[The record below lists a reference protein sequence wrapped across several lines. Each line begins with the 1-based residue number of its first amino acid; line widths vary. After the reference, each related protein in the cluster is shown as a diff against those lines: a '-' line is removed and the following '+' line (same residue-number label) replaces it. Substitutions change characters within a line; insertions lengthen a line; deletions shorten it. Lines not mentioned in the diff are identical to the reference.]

1 MPKNNKRGLGRGIE
15 ALFQENKEQ
24 NYKEN
29 NKKSNIFD
37 NLPIELIRPNPLQP
51 RKSFNEELLKQLAD
65 SIKDKGVLQPIIVKE
80 IKGKEK
86 AWQIIAG
93 ERRWRAAQMAG
104 LHEIPVHI
112 KNIKDEEVAI
122 IALIE
127 NIQRENLSAI
137 DEAKGY
143 KKVMEKFSITHEELS
158 TTMHRSRA
166 YISNF
171 IRLLSLPKDV
181 QKLLEDKKL
190 NVGQARPLIGKPNSS
205 ALAKVII
212 SKQLNARQ
220 VEELLK
226 EGAIVK
232 SKNNKE
238 PDINILNLEKEIEA
252 SFGLKTSIKDKNGKG
267 KITFTYKSLDQLDEL
282 IDKIKS

>member
-24 NYKEN
+24 NDKEN
-29 NKKSNIFD
+29 KKGNIFD
-37 NLPIELIRPNPLQP
+37 NLPIELIRPNPFQP

-86 AWQIIAG
+86 VWQIIAG
-93 ERRWRAAQMAG
+93 ERRWRAAQIAG

-226 EGAIVK
+226 EGAIAK
-232 SKNNKE
+232 NKNNKE

-252 SFGLKTSIKDKNGKG
+252 NSGLKTSIKDKNGKG

>member
-1 MPKNNKRGLGRGIE
+1 M
-15 ALFQENKEQ
+15 
-24 NYKEN
+24 
-29 NKKSNIFD
+29 
-37 NLPIELIRPNPLQP
+37 
-51 RKSFNEELLKQLAD
+51 
-65 SIKDKGVLQPIIVKE
+65 
-80 IKGKEK
+80 
-86 AWQIIAG
+86 
-93 ERRWRAAQMAG
+93 
-104 LHEIPVHI
+104 
-112 KNIKDEEVAI
+112 
-122 IALIE
+122 
-127 NIQRENLSAI
+127 
-137 DEAKGY
+137 
-143 KKVMEKFSITHEELS
+143 
-158 TTMHRSRA
+158 
-166 YISNF
+166 SNF
-171 IRLLSLPKDV
+171 SRRLGLPKDV
-181 QKLLEDKKL
+181 QKLLEYKKI

>member
-24 NYKEN
+24 NDKKN
-29 NKKSNIFD
+29 NKSNIFD

-51 RKSFNEELLKQLAD
+51 RKSFDEELLEQLAG

-93 ERRWRAAQMAG
+93 ERRWRAAQIAG

-181 QKLLEDKKL
+181 QKLLEDKKI

-212 SKQLNARQ
+212 SKKLNVIQ

-226 EGAIVK
+226 EGTIAK
-232 SKNNKE
+232 SKNKKE

-267 KITFTYKSLDQLDEL
+267 KITFTYKNLDQLDEL